1 MQCEHNVALS
11 TFVDWS
17 NTFTL
22 HDRVTLLITHIQPR
36 DVTLTSISH
45 FCNLGASHTI
55 PEINGLAGKV
65 DKTIQHILGKR

>member
-1 MQCEHNVALS
+1 MQCEHNVALG

-22 HDRVTLLITHIQPR
+22 HDRVTLLITHIQPC
-36 DVTLTSISH
+36 DVTLTAIS
-45 FCNLGASHTI
+45 GASHTI
-55 PEINGLAGKV
+55 PEINGFASKV

>member
-11 TFVDWS
+11 TFVDSS

-22 HDRVTLLITHIQPR
+22 HDWVTLLITHIQPC
-36 DVTLTSISH
+36 DVALTAIS
-45 FCNLGASHTI
+45 GASHTI
-55 PEINGLAGKV
+55 PEINGLASKV

>member
-22 HDRVTLLITHIQPR
+22 HDRVTLLITHIQPC
-36 DVTLTSISH
+36 DVTLTAIS
-45 FCNLGASHTI
+45 GASHTI
-55 PEINGLAGKV
+55 PEINGWLVKLTKPYNTFLV
-65 DKTIQHILGKR
+65 KDN